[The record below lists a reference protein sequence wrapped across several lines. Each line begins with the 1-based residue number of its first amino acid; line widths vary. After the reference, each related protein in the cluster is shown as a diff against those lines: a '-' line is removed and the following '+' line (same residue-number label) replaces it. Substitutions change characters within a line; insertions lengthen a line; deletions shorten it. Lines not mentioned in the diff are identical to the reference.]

1 MRAKRRWA
9 ALAVTAGLLAGSVG
23 GGIALGA
30 GSSTGAAMKSTGH
43 AMKSSSSG
51 AAMHQQ
57 GAAMHGAAM
66 SAAHMTG

>member
-30 GSSTGAAMKSTGH
+30 RSSGSAMKSRHAMKHGAAMK
-43 AMKSSSSG
+43 
-51 AAMHQQ
+51 QQ

-66 SAAHMTG
+66 SGAHMTG

>member
-9 ALAVTAGLLAGSVG
+9 ALAVTAGLLAGSLG

-30 GSSTGAAMKSTGH
+30 GSSSGT
-43 AMKSSSSG
+43 AMKSSSHG